1 MIGCIIQARMGSSR
15 LPGKIMKKI
24 NGDTPMLKFQLD
36 QLEFSKNVDQII
48 IATTTLEPDN
58 LIVDFC
64 KKNNLECFRGES
76 KDVLDRYYKC
86 AKKFNFPIIVRIT
99 SDNPLIDPNIIDYV
113 ITRFLNSGSDYI
125 STDFEKY
132 PLGFAVE
139 VFTFQAIERAWRE
152 AKLPSEHEHVTPY
165 FYNNPDKFEIE
176 TVSEVIGTLLSEE
189 KDLSHIRCTV
199 DTEYD
204 FKLIEK
210 IISKI
215 ETRPIHLEHVLDLF
229 SKDTN
234 LLEINKHVKHDGYAR
249 SLKEDQEFLKR
260 SDS

>member
-36 QLEFSKNVDQII
+36 QLQFSKNIDQII

-86 AKKFNFPIIVRIT
+86 AKKFKLSIIVRIP
-99 SDNPLIDPNIIDYV
+99 SDNPLIDPTIVDHVISRFID
-113 ITRFLNSGSDYI
+113 SDYDYM
-125 STDFEKY
+125 STEVKKS

-139 VFTFQAIERAWRE
+139 VFTFKSIKKAWEE

-165 FYNNPDKFEIE
+165 FYNNPDKFKIE
-176 TVSEVIGTLLSEE
+176 SVSQE

-210 IISKI
+210 IILKI
-215 ETRPIHLEHVLDLF
+215 ETRPIHLDHILDLF

>member
-36 QLEFSKNVDQII
+36 QLEFSKNIDQII

-99 SDNPLIDPNIIDYV
+99 SDNPLIDPTIVDHVISRFID
-113 ITRFLNSGSDYI
+113 SDYDYM
-125 STDFEKY
+125 STEVKKS

-139 VFTFQAIERAWRE
+139 VFTFKSIKKAWEE

-165 FYNNPDKFEIE
+165 FYNNPDKFKIE
-176 TVSEVIGTLLSEE
+176 SVSQE

-210 IISKI
+210 IILKI
-215 ETRPIHLEHVLDLF
+215 ETRPIHLDHILDLF

>member
-24 NGDTPMLKFQLD
+24 NGNTPMLKFQLD
-36 QLEFSKNVDQII
+36 QLEFSKNIDQII

-76 KDVLDRYYKC
+76 KDVLDRYYRC
-86 AKKFNFPIIVRIT
+86 AKKFKLSIIVRIT
-99 SDNPLIDPNIIDYV
+99 SDNPLIDPTIVDHVISRFID
-113 ITRFLNSGSDYI
+113 SDYDYM
-125 STDFEKY
+125 STEVKKS

-139 VFTFQAIERAWRE
+139 VFTFKSIKKAWEE

-165 FYNNPDKFEIE
+165 FYNNPDKFKIE
-176 TVSEVIGTLLSEE
+176 SVSQE

-215 ETRPIHLEHVLDLF
+215 ETRPIHLDHILDLF

>member
-99 SDNPLIDPNIIDYV
+99 SDNPLIDPTIVDHVISRFID
-113 ITRFLNSGSDYI
+113 SDYDYM
-125 STDFEKY
+125 STEVKKS

-139 VFTFQAIERAWRE
+139 VFTFKSIKKAWEE

-165 FYNNPDKFEIE
+165 FYNNPDKFKIE
-176 TVSEVIGTLLSEE
+176 SVSQE

-215 ETRPIHLEHVLDLF
+215 ETRPIHLDHILDLF

>member
-24 NGDTPMLKFQLD
+24 NGNTPMLKFQLD
-36 QLEFSKNVDQII
+36 QLEFSKNIDQII

-76 KDVLDRYYKC
+76 KDVLDRYYRC
-86 AKKFNFPIIVRIT
+86 AKKFKLSIIVRIT
-99 SDNPLIDPNIIDYV
+99 SDNPLIDPTIVDHVISRFID
-113 ITRFLNSGSDYI
+113 SDYDYM
-125 STDFEKY
+125 STLVKKS
-132 PLGFAVE
+132 PLGFTVE
-139 VFTFQAIERAWRE
+139 VFTFKSIKKAWEE

-165 FYNNPDKFEIE
+165 FYNNPDKFKIE
-176 TVSEVIGTLLSEE
+176 SVSQE

-215 ETRPIHLEHVLDLF
+215 ETRPIHLDHILDLF

>member
-36 QLEFSKNVDQII
+36 QLQFSKNIDQII

-86 AKKFNFPIIVRIT
+86 AKKFKLSIIVRIT
-99 SDNPLIDPNIIDYV
+99 SDCPLIDPTIVDHVISRFID
-113 ITRFLNSGSDYI
+113 SDYDYM
-125 STDFEKY
+125 STEVKKS

-139 VFTFQAIERAWRE
+139 VFTFESIKKAWEE

-165 FYNNPDKFEIE
+165 FYNNPDKFKIE
-176 TVSEVIGTLLSEE
+176 SVSQE

-210 IISKI
+210 IILKI
-215 ETRPIHLEHVLDLF
+215 KTRPIHLDHILDLF